1 MKNIIVYISFIIGFL
16 LAGCEYDNDK
26 VYYTEEERPEDIT
39 IDVNL
44 DGLSNGQVIYIY
56 APTKLHYFYDLKSKK
71 QLKHEIKLGNKII
84 EPDSDGVINIDPT
97 WYADNEVL
105 DLNINIELAT
115 GSNSIAEKLGYE
127 KYVGNY
133 NYKIKILKNASFIL
147 DFKEEVTVDRHLKI
161 SWTTPNLEQ
170 VEVES
175 YEVFYSD
182 EVGGEIKLTTITNPS
197 QTFFIDDSYTSGY
210 RRYLVRPYFKDNRM
224 LWQFNYHT
232 IQEDYPAYSMQS
244 EPEGLDKIKIK
255 WAKNK
260 YRCRYVLEY
269 LDGTI
274 IDCGEN
280 TEMEIQGKYSFPMNK
295 DVNLHTVPINYGGD
309 VLRTPYSRQYI
320 SSKKI
325 ALEST
330 PGDMD
335 YNLNDFRLY
344 TYEFGKLSSIDLKT
358 MNVLRSK
365 PAITYWDWY
374 NKCLSYSDNLNKLA
388 FAGREYF
395 TIYDKNMDSIS
406 SVKVKNGFDLNP
418 NYSIF
423 SLTNDNRIITYTSN
437 LIEHSLK
444 VYNVNSNNLMYSEQL
459 GGEQLFLSKNGD
471 LVCIMQSFAVGYK
484 VGDFEL
490 ERVSKTPI
498 DFFKYKNATFSQVQN
513 EIIYIMDAD
522 NFYKLNILTGEKTS
536 PIQGQFITE
545 DPFTGNVVYTK
556 SDGILT
562 ISNFELDDVLFSLPA
577 ETLIPPM
584 LYNNI
589 LISAIGNSFYY
600 LDLNSYLKK

>member
-1 MKNIIVYISFIIGFL
+1 MKNILVYISLIIGL
-16 LAGCEYDNDK
+16 LFVGCEYDNDK
-26 VYYTEEERPEDIT
+26 VYYTEGERPEDIT

-71 QLKHEIKLGNKII
+71 QLKHEIKLGDKII

-97 WYADNEVL
+97 WYSDNEVL

-147 DFKEEVTVDRHLKI
+147 DFKEEVTVDGHLKI
-161 SWTTPNLEQ
+161 SWTIPKLEQ

-175 YEVFYSD
+175 YEIFYSD

-210 RRYLVRPYFKDNRM
+210 RRYLVRHYFKNNRM

-232 IQEDYPAYSMQS
+232 IQEDYPAYSMLS

-269 LDGTI
+269 FDGTI
-274 IDCGEN
+274 VDCGEK
-280 TEMEIQGKYSFPMNK
+280 TEIEIKGKYSFPMNM
-295 DVNLHTVPINYGGD
+295 DVKLHTVPIDYKED
-309 VLRTPYSRQYI
+309 IKRTPYSWQEI

-325 ALEST
+325 KLTQYSGE
-330 PGDMD
+330 MD
-335 YNLNDFRLY
+335 YNLKDFRLY
-344 TYEFGKLSSIDLKT
+344 AYEFGQISSIDLKT
-358 MNVLRSK
+358 MSIFKTKPSNV
-365 PAITYWDWY
+365 YWDFY
-374 NKCLSYSDNLNKLA
+374 QKCLSYSDNLNKLA
-388 FAGREYF
+388 FAGKEYF
-395 TIYDKNMDSIS
+395 TIYDKNLDSIS
-406 SVKVKNGFDLNP
+406 SVKIKKGLDSNP

-423 SLTNDNRIITYTSN
+423 RLTNDNRIITYESDIN
-437 LIEHSLK
+437 EHRLN
-444 VYNVNSNNLMYSEQL
+444 VYNVDSNKLMYSEKL
-459 GGEQLFLSKNGD
+459 GGEQVFLSKNGD
-471 LVCIMQSFAVGYK
+471 LLCIMQVFAVGYK
-484 VGDFEL
+484 IGAVEI
-490 ERVSKTPI
+490 ERLSKIPI
-498 DFFKYKNATFSQVQN
+498 NFSKYKDSFFSQIDN
-513 EIIYIMDAD
+513 EILYIIEAD
-522 NFYKLNILTGEKTS
+522 NFYKLNLLTGEKS
-536 PIQGQFITE
+536 VPVQGKFITE
-545 DPFTGNVVYTK
+545 DPFTGNVAYAK
-556 SDGILT
+556 SEDILT
-562 ISNFELDDVLFSLPA
+562 ISNFELDNVLFSLPA

>member
-71 QLKHEIKLGNKII
+71 QLKHEIKLGDKII
-84 EPDSDGVINIDPT
+84 EPDSDGIINIDPT
-97 WYADNEVL
+97 WYSDNEVL
-105 DLNINIELAT
+105 DLSINIELAT

-161 SWTTPNLEQ
+161 SWTIPNLEQ

-182 EVGGEIKLTTITNPS
+182 EVGGEIKLATITNPS
-197 QTFFIDDSYTSGY
+197 QTFFVDDSYTSGY

-280 TEMEIQGKYSFPMNK
+280 TEMEIKGRYSFPMNM
-295 DVNLHTVPINYGGD
+295 DVKLHTVPIDYKEDIN
-309 VLRTPYSRQYI
+309 RTPYSWQEI

-325 ALEST
+325 KLTQYSGE
-330 PGDMD
+330 MD
-335 YNLNDFRLY
+335 YNLKDFRLY
-344 TYEFGKLSSIDLKT
+344 AYEYGKISSIDLKT
-358 MNVLRSK
+358 MSVFKTKPSNV
-365 PAITYWDWY
+365 YWDFY
-374 NKCLSYSDNLNKLA
+374 QKCLSYSDNLNKLA
-388 FAGREYF
+388 FAGKEYF
-395 TIYDKNMDSIS
+395 TIYDKNLDSIS
-406 SVKVKNGFDLNP
+406 SVKVKKGLDSNP

-423 SLTNDNRIITYTSN
+423 NLTNNNRIITYVSN
-437 LIEHSLK
+437 LIECTLN
-444 VYNVNSNNLMYSEQL
+444 VYDVASNKPMYSEQL
-459 GGEQLFLSKNGD
+459 HKQPLFLSKDGD
-471 LVCIMQSFAVGYK
+471 LVCIMEGFAVGYK

-490 ERVSKTPI
+490 ERIRKTPI
-498 DFFKYKNATFSQVQN
+498 DFVKYKKATFSQVQN
-513 EIIYIMDAD
+513 EIIYIIEAD
-522 NFYKLNILTGEKTS
+522 NFYKLNILTGEETS

-545 DPFTGNVVYTK
+545 DPFTGNVVHSK

-577 ETLIPPM
+577 ETLIPPI

>member
-1 MKNIIVYISFIIGFL
+1 MKNILVYICLIIGLCFV
-16 LAGCEYDNDK
+16 GCEYDNDK
-26 VYYTEEERPEDIT
+26 VYYTEGERPEDIT

-56 APTKLHYFYDLKSKK
+56 APTKLHYFYDFKSKK
-71 QLKHEIKLGNKII
+71 QLKQEIKLGDKII

-97 WYADNEVL
+97 SYSDNEVL
-105 DLNINIELAT
+105 DLSINIELAT

-147 DFKEEVTVDRHLKI
+147 DFKEEVTADKHLKI
-161 SWTTPNLEQ
+161 SWTIPNLEQ

-175 YEVFYSD
+175 YEIFYSD

-210 RRYLVRPYFKDNRM
+210 RKYLVRPYFKDNRM

-232 IQEDYPAYSMQS
+232 IQEDYPARSMQS
-244 EPEGLDKIKIK
+244 EPVGIDKIKIK

-260 YRCRYVLEY
+260 FRCRYVLEY

-280 TEMEIQGKYSFPMNK
+280 TEMEIKGRYSFPMNK
-295 DVNLHTVPINYGGD
+295 DVKLHTVSIDYKQD
-309 VLRTPYSRQYI
+309 VTRTPYSWQEI
-320 SSKKI
+320 SSKRI

-335 YNLNDFRLY
+335 YNLNDLRLY
-344 TYEFGKLSSIDLKT
+344 AYEFGKLSSIDLKT
-358 MNVLRSK
+358 MSVLRSK
-365 PAITYWDWY
+365 PAITYWDWF

-395 TIYDKNMDSIS
+395 TIYNKNIDSIS
-406 SVKVKNGFDLNP
+406 SVKVKKGLDINP

-423 SLTNDNRIITYTSN
+423 SLTNHNRIITYVSN
-437 LIEHSLK
+437 IIEYSLK
-444 VYNVNSNNLMYSEQL
+444 IYDVNSNKLMYSEQL
-459 GGEQLFLSKNGD
+459 QGQPLFLSKDGD
-471 LVCIMQSFAVGYK
+471 LVCIMEGFAVGYK

-490 ERVSKTPI
+490 ERIRKTPI
-498 DFFKYKNATFSQVQN
+498 DFVKYKKATFSQVQN
-513 EIIYIMDAD
+513 EIIYIIEAD

-545 DPFTGNVVYTK
+545 DPFTGNVAYTK

-562 ISNFELDDVLFSLPA
+562 ISDFELDDVLFSLPA

-589 LISAIGNSFYY
+589 LISATGNSFYY